1 LKSSRKGSTSV
12 CVVAS
17 PDPFSPG
24 PSAFLVDNEETQ
36 EKTERDPD
44 APSCAVDGDIQLEYS
59 SD

>member
-1 LKSSRKGSTSV
+1 VT
-12 CVVAS
+12 S

-24 PSAFLVDNEETQ
+24 PLAFLVDTEETP

-44 APSCAVDGDIQLEYS
+44 TAEYAAGGDIQLEYS

>member
-1 LKSSRKGSTSV
+1 VKSSRKGSTSV
-12 CVVAS
+12 SVVTS

-24 PSAFLVDNEETQ
+24 PLAFLVDTEETP

-44 APSCAVDGDIQLEYS
+44 TAEYAAGGDIQLEYS